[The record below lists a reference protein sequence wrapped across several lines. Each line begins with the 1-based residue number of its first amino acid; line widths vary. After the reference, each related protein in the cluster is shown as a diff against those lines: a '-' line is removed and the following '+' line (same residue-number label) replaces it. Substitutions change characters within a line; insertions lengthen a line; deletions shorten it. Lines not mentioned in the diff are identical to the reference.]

1 MGDSGSYSTSNAD
14 DSINFIAQIMSA
26 FIEHYRHN
34 LEASKYYVKGYQS
47 VCASVLKQDLDWV

>member
-1 MGDSGSYSTSNAD
+1 
-14 DSINFIAQIMSA
+14 MSA